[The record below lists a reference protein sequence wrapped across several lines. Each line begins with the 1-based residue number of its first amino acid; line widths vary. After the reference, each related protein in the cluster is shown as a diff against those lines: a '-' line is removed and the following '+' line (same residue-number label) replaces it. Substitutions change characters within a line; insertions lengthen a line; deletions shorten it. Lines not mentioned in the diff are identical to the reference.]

1 MGIGSSIR
9 SFVRRLAPSRQARVR
24 RGADAHHQHLV
35 SRGDRQSCK
44 RCGKS
49 VDEHQLALNLFV
61 CPHCD
66 YHYRIST
73 LERARVMLDGGEIN
87 QFGADGAPGN
97 PIGFPGYGEKILEA
111 QRKSGVD
118 EAAVAGVGRI
128 EGHTLA
134 VAFMSFSFMGG
145 SMGTVVGERITQAL
159 LYAAENDL
167 PCLICT
173 SSGGA
178 RMQEGIFSLM
188 QMAKTSHAAAL
199 LAARRLP
206 LFVLLTDPTTGG
218 VSASFA
224 MLGDVTLAEPDALI
238 GFAGPRVIEGT
249 IRQKLP
255 PGFQRSE
262 FQRSKGF
269 VDMVVDRKDLRSTLA
284 YLIETHSAGV
294 DA

>member
-128 EGHTLA
+128 EGHTIA

-159 LYAAENDL
+159 LYAADNEL

-173 SSGGA
+173 ASGGA

-284 YLIETHSAGV
+284 YLIETHSSGV

>member
-1 MGIGSSIR
+1 MGIGSGIR
-9 SFVRRLAPSRQARVR
+9 AFVRRFTPSRQDRVR
-24 RGADAHHQHLV
+24 HGADAHHRHAV
-35 SRGDRQSCK
+35 SRGDRQSCP

-49 VDEHQLALNLFV
+49 FDEHQLALNLFV
-61 CPHCD
+61 CPHCG
-66 YHYRIST
+66 YHYRLGT

-87 QFGADGAPGN
+87 QFGTDGVSGN
-97 PIGFPGYGEKILEA
+97 PIGFPGYDQKILEA

-118 EAAVAGVGRI
+118 EAAVSGVGRI

-134 VAFMSFSFMGG
+134 VAFMSFRFMGG
-145 SMGTVVGERITQAL
+145 SMGTVVGERITRAL
-159 LYAAENDL
+159 LYAAEHEL

-173 SSGGA
+173 ASGGA

-255 PGFQRSE
+255 SGFQRSE

-269 VDMVVDRKDLRSTLA
+269 VDIVVERKDLRSTLA
-284 YLIETHSAGV
+284 YLIETHMEA